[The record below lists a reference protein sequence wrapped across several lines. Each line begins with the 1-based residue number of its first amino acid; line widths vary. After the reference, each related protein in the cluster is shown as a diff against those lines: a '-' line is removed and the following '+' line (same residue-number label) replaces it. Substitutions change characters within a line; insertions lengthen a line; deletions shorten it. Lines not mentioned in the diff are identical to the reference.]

1 MKNRVVFIVIFKT
14 GLKFHENGIQI
25 NRHST
30 SEKCSKAGF
39 FISWYFSF
47 DYMSENLAPRF
58 LQEIVKLYWH
68 RSPIGFLLPISVH
81 LKPSQYLTWADF
93 VAARISKYINSTIS
107 IAQHNN
113 KQYNSIHHWVP
124 GPGKLVMCST
134 IQEFI
139 PRSK

>member
-1 MKNRVVFIVIFKT
+1 MKKVKMKNRVVFIVIFKT

-39 FISWYFSF
+39 FSSWYFSF
-47 DYMSENLAPRF
+47 DYMWKNLAPRF

-81 LKPSQYLTWADF
+81 LKPSQYFPSTWADF
-93 VAARISKYINSTIS
+93 FAAPTWTQPTTCPTFLVWEGGNKSQNSGL
-107 IAQHNN
+107 NN
-113 KQYNSIHHWVP
+113 S
-124 GPGKLVMCST
+124 
-134 IQEFI
+134 
-139 PRSK
+139 